1 MKAGYAFYL
10 AVAAAALSGAQ
21 GDSGCSGNVATD
33 SQDDVN
39 QIAGCS
45 SYSGNVEIAESHL
58 PTLVFGNLKSFDGDL
73 LIKNNAQLATVEFPK
88 LQKFSGRLTFQNNT
102 RLHSINVDQL
112 TEVNAFH
119 AIVNPSLSALSF
131 PKGLDN
137 MDTFQILDSSIAKLD
152 GLAFSKIN
160 NFDLYANHN
169 LTDIALKSLTQVG
182 GYISIVNNNENAAVS
197 LPKLKSIAQNATFAN
212 LQDLDLSGLE
222 SVDSDLS
229 FHDNGFKNFTVK
241 NLAKIKQS
249 LSINNN
255 GDLESFSFDALEDIG
270 GNLLVVN
277 NTEIASFDGFPAL
290 VQVKG
295 SIDIRGS
302 FKEAKFDSL
311 KKVEGGF
318 TVRSTESVDCKSLQG
333 AYGKGTT
340 AGKWDCK
347 EKTDES
353 EVTSSNTTKGSGSNS
368 AAPAMGPSSWTS
380 AFVGGLSLVVAGLHS
395 YL

>member
-1 MKAGYAFYL
+1 MKVGYAFYL
-10 AVAAAALSGAQ
+10 AVAAAALSGVQ
-21 GDSGCSGNVATD
+21 GDSGCSGDVTTD

-39 QIAGCS
+39 KIAGCA
-45 SYSGNVEIAESHL
+45 SYSGNVEIAESNL

-102 RLHSINVDQL
+102 HLQGISVNQL
-112 TEVNAFH
+112 TEVDAFH

-131 PKGLDN
+131 PKGLDD

-152 GLAFSKIN
+152 GLTFSKIN

-169 LTDIALKSLTQVG
+169 LTDIVLKSLTEVG
-182 GYISIVNNNENAAVS
+182 GYISIVNNNKGAAVS

-222 SVDSDLS
+222 SADSDLS

-255 GDLESFSFDALEDIG
+255 GNLESFSFDALEDIG

-277 NTEIASFDGFPAL
+277 NTEIGSFDGFPAL
-290 VQVKG
+290 AQVKG
-295 SIDIRGS
+295 SIDIRGG
-302 FKEAKFDSL
+302 FKEVKFDSL

-318 TVRSTESVDCKSLQG
+318 TVRSTESIDCSSLQG
-333 AYGKGTT
+333 NYGKGTT

-353 EVTSSNTTKGSGSNS
+353 EVTSSTTKGSGSNS
-368 AAPAMGPSSWTS
+368 AAVGMGSSSWTP
-380 AFVGGLSLVVAGLHS
+380 AVVGGLSLVMLGLHS
-395 YL
+395 WL